1 MKYYLFFLL
10 VILSSDVFAFM
21 ADFGHAPSYDNP
33 DPEVIKNLPI
43 VHWNTEYTA
52 SDAHWNRDNA
62 SRIWNGDLAPRSPLR
77 TAEEI
82 CYSFY
87 SEMKEEERFHPFKN
101 TYKYVFKIVGRE
113 ITDQEHLR
121 FKKYDARYLI
131 GDIHACEIYFDLSG
145 CLLDDPEQTIT
156 HPSYCEGLSG
166 FIDKW
171 MRPPKE
177 KEDDCNAR
185 GAPAWHIDR
194 KTMTMNVRDIPLWYQ
209 PALGD
214 EIKIDLNYKT
224 VIGTA
229 IKPFGNKWS
238 FNYNDFLVVKEDEKQ
253 DHTKITIIRN
263 GYRTF
268 FKSTDNQTFTD
279 VKQRTDRLIKVNA
292 NNFKYLLESGE
303 LITFSHKASQEDSN
317 VILMTQKTDIHG
329 NTITFDYDKDDRMI
343 GITDGLGK
351 RTALIYN
358 PENLVTRLEDPFGRG
373 ATFEYDQQS
382 NLTSLTDMQGYTT
395 KIGYDDN
402 QITFIEDA
410 KGVTSFTVENPTS
423 NENNSNDE
431 HHFYPPPGGD
441 MGGNYRITVTNPNS
455 GKEEY
460 FYKSPTRKE
469 YGQFDP
475 RRSWHVAPNNYIEY
489 SSGKNNADA
498 NKTDYQ
504 NSSSEHEQLNKI
516 IYPDQSALSYEYDK
530 KGNIT
535 QQTNHLGET
544 HKYTYNSKGKYL
556 TVTNPLGQ
564 VTTYTYYPN
573 DLDIKT
579 ITSANGSISYEYN
592 DRRQVTKIAGNGQ
605 VIRYTYLD
613 NGKIDSVTNALN
625 QVTQYHYNDKHR
637 LHSIKVEGKT
647 IATYEYDNIGRKIA
661 ETDLHGRKTT
671 YAYNNIDTLVKIT
684 YPGGRTISREYN
696 TCPRMLE
703 AETLPGDRRYKYEY
717 DAAKQLTS
725 KTDPLGGKVSYERD
739 KNGNITTLIDKNQ
752 NRTSYKYNLV
762 NQKTE
767 LTYADGTALKTT
779 YDKGRITAITNGRDM
794 QTTYGYNDK
803 EQLST
808 ISYTDEIGVSFVYH
822 NGQLIEVTD
831 AIGTHKY
838 SYDNQGR
845 LKGYDSPWNNDV
857 ITYSYDLLGRTTAL
871 TLNGKPYAKYKYD
884 ILGRLTQVNDFTWDY
899 DDTTPAVTLNYP
911 NGIKHTTT
919 LDEIG
924 DIANRNY
931 TNEDITALNIDYGY
945 NKAGELISEKSNR
958 YYPFS
963 TWFTLGLQK
972 ISQYNPLNQLITQ
985 DDLDTP
991 LVYDADGNLIE
1002 GYLADKTPFT
1012 ASYDINNQ
1020 LTSIRFKRDGIDY
1033 EERFRYFYT
1042 GMLASYEL
1050 KENGKR
1056 THYRQFLRLGTIE
1069 IQERNAQD
1077 QVIAQN
1083 LWNPTAP
1090 GGIGGLLERT
1100 AGEKQYYHY
1109 DHNGN
1114 PVQTVN
1120 AKGEVT
1126 DNLFYTPFGELIS
1139 GTINHVQPFGHSTK
1153 RGDFKSGLL
1162 YFGYRF
1168 YVPHM
1173 ERWLNRDPIGTNG
1186 GLNIYGYVEQNPIM
1200 YVDHFGLFKVCRRPL
1215 SYFDSYMSSGAT
1227 GTNLGI
1233 FHEHGFYEDG
1243 TGDNTGFTK
1252 NGLFDDRQNFSDYK
1266 CNSKSYDDNTMR
1278 QAEKKIA
1285 NKWKNGYNP
1294 LTKNCQDY
1302 TDALIDEYNRIKNP
1316 PICRLTRRGW
1326 RCN

>member
-10 VILSSDVFAFM
+10 VIFSSDVFAYM
-21 ADFGHAPSYDNP
+21 GDLGHAPSYDNP
-33 DPEVIKNLPI
+33 DPEKLRNLPLLHVLPYI
-43 VHWNTEYTA
+43 VESASYYNKNNWTKTDFKRDTQSALEKCDLHNTFEKKPNFYL
-52 SDAHWNRDNA
+52 
-62 SRIWNGDLAPRSPLR
+62 IKPREPS
-77 TAEEI
+77 
-82 CYSFY
+82 
-87 SEMKEEERFHPFKN
+87 
-101 TYKYVFKIVGRE
+101 
-113 ITDQEHLR
+113 DQEMLGAI
-121 FKKYDARYLI
+121 KKNISYVKSDLHYCDLYI
-131 GDIHACEIYFDLSG
+131 DLSG
-145 CLLDDPEQTIT
+145 CLSDDPEQTIT
-156 HPSYCEGLSG
+156 HPGYCEDLSG

-224 VIGTA
+224 VIGNA

-238 FNYNDFLVVKEDEKQ
+238 FNYNGFLVVKQDEKQ
-253 DHTKITIIRN
+253 DHPQITIIRN

-279 VKQRTDRLIKVNA
+279 VKQKTDRLIKVGE
-292 NNFKYLLESGE
+292 NNFKYRPENGE
-303 LITFSHKASQEDSN
+303 LITFSHKASQEDFY

-329 NTITFDYDKDDRMI
+329 NTITFDYDKAGRMI
-343 GITDGLGK
+343 GITDALGK

-358 PENLVTRLEDPFGRG
+358 QDNLVMRVQDPFGRS
-373 ATFEYDQQS
+373 ATFEYDEQS

-395 KIGYDDN
+395 KIGYDNN
-402 QITFIEDA
+402 QTISSIEDA
-410 KGVTSFTVENPTS
+410 KGVTSFTVEKPTLQ
-423 NENNSNDE
+423 E
-431 HHFYPPPGGD
+431 HHSNKEHYLYPPLGGN
-441 MGGNYRITVTNPNS
+441 MGGNYRITVTNPNG

-460 FYKSPTRKE
+460 FYKNRLATKYYLPNL
-469 YGQFDP
+469 P
-475 RRSWHVAPNNYIEY
+475 RYWYVAPNNYIEY

-498 NKTDYQ
+498 NKTDYV
-504 NSSSEHEQLNKI
+504 NGAYGPDRLNYI
-516 IYPDQSALSYEYDK
+516 RHPDQSGLSYNNDK
-530 KGNIT
+530 DGNIA

-544 HKYTYNSKGKYL
+544 HKYTYNRKGKYL

-605 VIRYTYLD
+605 VIRYAYLD

-625 QVTQYHYNDKHR
+625 QVTKYLYNDKHR

-717 DAAKQLTS
+717 DAAKQLMS
-725 KTDPLGGKVSYERD
+725 ETDPLGGKVAYERD

-752 NRTSYKYNLV
+752 NRTHYKYNLV

-779 YDKGRITAITNGRDM
+779 YDKGRITAITNGRGM

-803 EQLST
+803 QQLSN
-808 ISYTDEIGVSFVYH
+808 ISYTNEIGVSFVYH
-822 NGQLIEVTD
+822 NGQLTEVTD
-831 AIGTHKY
+831 TIGTHKY
-838 SYDNQGR
+838 SYDSQGR
-845 LKGYDSPWNNDV
+845 LKSYDSPWSNDV

-871 TLNGKPYAKYKYD
+871 TLNGKPYANYKYD

-899 DDTTPAVTLNYP
+899 DDTTPAVTLTYP

-919 LDEIG
+919 LDAIG
-924 DIANRNY
+924 DISNRKY
-931 TNEDITALNIDYGY
+931 ANEDITALDIDYGY
-945 NKAGELISEKSNR
+945 NNAGELISEKSNR
-958 YYPFS
+958 YYPFT
-963 TWFTLGLQK
+963 TWLTLGLKK

-985 DDLDTP
+985 DDTP

-1050 KENGKR
+1050 KENGTR
-1056 THYRQFLRLGTIE
+1056 THYRQFLRLGTVE

-1077 QVIAQN
+1077 QVVAQN

-1090 GGIGGLLERT
+1090 GGVGGLLERI

-1126 DNLFYTPFGELIS
+1126 DNLFYTPFGELIN
-1139 GTINHVQPFGHSTK
+1139 GTINHAQPFGHSTK
-1153 RGDFKSGLL
+1153 RGNFKSGLL

-1173 ERWLNRDPIGTNG
+1173 ERWLNRDPIGTDG
-1186 GLNIYGYVEQNPIM
+1186 GLNIYGYVEGNPIM
-1200 YVDHFGLFKVCRRPL
+1200 YVD
-1215 SYFDSYMSSGAT
+1215 D
-1227 GTNLGI
+1227 
-1233 FHEHGFYEDG
+1233 
-1243 TGDNTGFTK
+1243 
-1252 NGLFDDRQNFSDYK
+1252 NGLRRQPGRKIYPSNRPTEIDRSRVIKRLQELMNGSKTSRQLRLMAQLKEQLDEMNRLLDPNLPMKCAQYFCPDSASDGLIPNPSRN
-1266 CNSKSYDDNTMR
+1266 NSCPSTTTKH
-1278 QAEKKIA
+1278 KLKPL
-1285 NKWKNGYNP
+1285 NKDCVCIRYAPAW
-1294 LTKNCQDY
+1294 
-1302 TDALIDEYNRIKNP
+1302 
-1316 PICRLTRRGW
+1316 
-1326 RCN
+1326 

>member
-10 VILSSDVFAFM
+10 VILSSDVFAASHSDEDSYEYSYDRFGYQPRNGSSREIHMVKHLPLLHIYGHYTESAQWLSRHGNNGIRGRDGKFEYYVKNPETRTSEELCEASFPPSFM
-21 ADFGHAPSYDNP
+21 ANKPTNKFASVTAHELG
-33 DPEVIKNLPI
+33 E
-43 VHWNTEYTA
+43 TEFLRVGQTNGFKRGELLYCKHLIDLTHCL
-52 SDAHWNRDNA
+52 SD
-62 SRIWNGDLAPRSPLR
+62 SPPQQL
-77 TAEEI
+77 
-82 CYSFY
+82 
-87 SEMKEEERFHPFKN
+87 M
-101 TYKYVFKIVGRE
+101 
-113 ITDQEHLR
+113 
-121 FKKYDARYLI
+121 
-131 GDIHACEIYFDLSG
+131 
-145 CLLDDPEQTIT
+145 
-156 HPSYCEGLSG
+156 SYCRSLSG

-177 KEDDCNAR
+177 KDDDCNAR

-194 KTMTMNVRDIPLWYQ
+194 KTMALKVRDIPLWYQ

-214 EIKIDLNYKT
+214 EIKINLNYK
-224 VIGTA
+224 INFA
-229 IKPFGNKWS
+229 NYINQPFGNRWS
-238 FNYNDFLVVKEDEKQ
+238 FDMTSYLIVEMSKKEELTQLTMISK
-253 DHTKITIIRN
+253 N
-263 GYRTF
+263 GYRSF
-268 FKSTDNQTFTD
+268 FESTDNETFTNRQQ
-279 VKQRTDRLIKVNA
+279 KESRLIKV
-292 NNFKYLLESGE
+292 GE
-303 LITFSHKASQEDSN
+303 DKFQYHSQNGEVTTYSHKAEQENFN

-329 NTITFDYDKDDRMI
+329 NTVTFDYDKKLNLI
-343 GITDGLGK
+343 GITDALGK
-351 RTALIYN
+351 RTKLFYN
-358 PENLVTRLEDPFGRG
+358 QENLVTRVEDPFERS
-373 ATFEYDQQS
+373 ATFTYNEKR
-382 NLTSLTDMQGYTT
+382 NLTSITDMQGYTST
-395 KIGYDDN
+395 IGYDEK
-402 QITFIEDA
+402 QKIVYIEDA
-410 KGVTSFTVENPTS
+410 KGRTKFLIEHYVVKG
-423 NENNSNDE
+423 NSPWYD
-431 HHFYPPPGGD
+431 
-441 MGGNYRITVTNPNS
+441 RTTITNPN
-455 GKEEY
+455 GDIEKY
-460 FYKSPTRKE
+460 Y
-469 YGQFDP
+469 YG
-475 RRSWHVAPNNYIEY
+475 SLISTYYVAPNDVIDNKDNIAPTTMTNNLGANQFETLYPNGASIHNKYDTKDRLIE
-489 SSGKNNADA
+489 K
-498 NKTDYQ
+498 
-504 NSSSEHEQLNKI
+504 
-516 IYPDQSALSYEYDK
+516 
-530 KGNIT
+530 
-535 QQTNHLGET
+535 TNHLGET

-564 VTTYTYYPN
+564 VTSYSYYPN

-579 ITSANGSISYEYN
+579 ITTANGTISYEYN
-592 DRRQVTKIAGNGQ
+592 DRRQVTKLDGNGQ
-605 VIRYTYLD
+605 VIRYTYLE

-625 QVTQYHYNDKHR
+625 QVTKYHYNDNHR
-637 LHSIKVEGKT
+637 LQSIKVEGKT

-762 NQKTE
+762 NQKTK

-779 YDKGRITAITNGRDM
+779 YDKGRITAITNGRGM

-803 EQLST
+803 QQLST
-808 ISYTDEIGVSFVYH
+808 ISYTDNKGVSFVYH

-831 AIGTHKY
+831 DIGTHKY
-838 SYDNQGR
+838 SYDSQGR
-845 LKGYDSPWNNDV
+845 LKGYDSPWSDDV
-857 ITYSYDLLGRTTAL
+857 ITYSYDLLGRTTGL
-871 TLNGKPYAKYKYD
+871 TLNGKPYAKYEYD
-884 ILGRLTQVNDFTWDY
+884 KLGRLTQVNNFTWDY
-899 DDTTPAVTLNYP
+899 DDTTPSVMLTYP

-919 LDEIG
+919 LDAIG
-924 DIANRNY
+924 DIANRKY
-931 TNEDITALNIDYGY
+931 ANEDITALNIDYDY
-945 NKAGELISEKSNR
+945 NNAGELISEKSSR
-958 YYPFS
+958 YYPFT
-963 TWFTLGLQK
+963 TWLKLGKAK
-972 ISQYNPLNQLITQ
+972 ISQYNPLNQLVTQ
-985 DDLDTP
+985 DDTP

-1020 LTSIRFKRDGIDY
+1020 LTSIHFKRDGIDY

-1056 THYRQFLRLGTIE
+1056 THYRQFLRLGTLE

-1077 QVIAQN
+1077 QVVAQN

-1100 AGEKQYYHY
+1100 VGAKQYYHY

-1186 GLNIYGYVEQNPIM
+1186 GLNIYAYVEGNPIM